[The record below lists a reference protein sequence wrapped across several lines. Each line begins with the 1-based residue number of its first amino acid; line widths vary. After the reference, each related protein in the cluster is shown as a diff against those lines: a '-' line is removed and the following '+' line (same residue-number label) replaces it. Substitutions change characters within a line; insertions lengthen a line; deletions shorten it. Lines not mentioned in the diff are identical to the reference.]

1 MICIRIKY
9 CPDISSLEEVHNQFL
24 ITSKKFCI
32 YANSFE
38 FLFEVFMLKKSKLT
52 RPANASIN
60 KIYKVA
66 SIFLKK
72 TLLFVCFQATT
83 TFSAKATTL
92 LVPVR
97 LKTPPLHQQ
106 NKTYARFKVYANC

>member
-1 MICIRIKY
+1 MQIHLNCVRSVYVEK
-9 CPDISSLEEVHNQFL
+9 HQ
-24 ITSKKFCI
+24 
-32 YANSFE
+32 
-38 FLFEVFMLKKSKLT
+38 LT

-97 LKTPPLHQQ
+97 LKTPSLHQQ
-106 NKTYARFKVYANC
+106 NKTYARFKVYASC

>member
-1 MICIRIKY
+1 MQIHLNCVRSVYVEK
-9 CPDISSLEEVHNQFL
+9 HQ
-24 ITSKKFCI
+24 
-32 YANSFE
+32 
-38 FLFEVFMLKKSKLT
+38 LT

-97 LKTPPLHQQ
+97 SKTPSLHQQ
-106 NKTYARFKVYANC
+106 NKIYARCKVYASC

>member
-1 MICIRIKY
+1 MQIHLNCVRSVYVEK
-9 CPDISSLEEVHNQFL
+9 HQ
-24 ITSKKFCI
+24 
-32 YANSFE
+32 
-38 FLFEVFMLKKSKLT
+38 LT

-97 LKTPPLHQQ
+97 LKTPSLH
-106 NKTYARFKVYANC
+106 